1 MKKHKNVATIFSK
14 FFLILLILIFGFMIS
29 AEAKTN
35 SAKPV
40 IVVLDA
46 GHGGRDSGAVGNG
59 LQEKEMT
66 LSIILS
72 AKKYFDQDR
81 RFKVYYTRT
90 TDKTVSLKSRYSLAN
105 KKNADL
111 YISIHINSYSSSSEG
126 TSTLYNGKRNSKT
139 KKNGHTNKSLAK
151 AMQKTFASVTG
162 FPNRGIVD
170 RSDLITIGHTKMPS
184 CMIEVGFISNKSEAK
199 KMKKNLKSYGKTLYQ
214 AIVKYCY

>member
-105 KKNADL
+105 KKNADF
-111 YISIHINSYSSSSEG
+111 YISIHINSYSIALNKIVQLLLHIE
-126 TSTLYNGKRNSKT
+126 
-139 KKNGHTNKSLAK
+139 KNVHL
-151 AMQKTFASVTG
+151 
-162 FPNRGIVD
+162 
-170 RSDLITIGHTKMPS
+170 
-184 CMIEVGFISNKSEAK
+184 
-199 KMKKNLKSYGKTLYQ
+199 
-214 AIVKYCY
+214 